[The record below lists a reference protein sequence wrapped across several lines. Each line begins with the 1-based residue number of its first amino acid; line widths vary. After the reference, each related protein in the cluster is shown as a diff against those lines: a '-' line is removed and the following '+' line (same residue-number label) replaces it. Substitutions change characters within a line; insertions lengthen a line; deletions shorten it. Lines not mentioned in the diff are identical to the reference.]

1 MSVVAVLV
9 EGGVQVL
16 EWVALLQEAW
26 DLSSS
31 TVASLPCQKRAVCE
45 IWRYLHQILHPTPYN
60 GYYLYAELKSTEG
73 PFHKPLPSS
82 NHLQIATKP
91 PPDRREVHT

>member
-1 MSVVAVLV
+1 MLEWVEWVRVMVVMVWM
-9 EGGVQVL
+9 EHDVQVL

-45 IWRYLHQILHPTPYN
+45 IWR
-60 GYYLYAELKSTEG
+60 
-73 PFHKPLPSS
+73 
-82 NHLQIATKP
+82 
-91 PPDRREVHT
+91 

>member
-1 MSVVAVLV
+1 MYGNCGYGGFRRVVQVLEWV
-9 EGGVQVL
+9 EWVRVMVVMVWMEHDVQVL

-45 IWRYLHQILHPTPYN
+45 IWR
-60 GYYLYAELKSTEG
+60 
-73 PFHKPLPSS
+73 
-82 NHLQIATKP
+82 
-91 PPDRREVHT
+91 